1 MRAGDA
7 HHGRVAC
14 AIGMRRFVAATA
26 VALAGAML
34 ALVPATVARA
44 ATSQASDPVVT
55 ISTSCGGPQFC
66 FTPATLTIT
75 DGDTVTWSDESGT
88 EHVVT
93 RCDPADCNGASGGS
107 GTDSGFS
114 AGDVPA
120 NGSYSHT
127 FHGAGTYTYFC
138 AIHGYAAMHG
148 EIVVTAATPASTATT
163 AAAPT
168 TVQAAPGTTVAATTS
183 PGPASTVASGAQL
196 AQTGGSTSRA
206 LAVAIAALALGFA
219 AAATRRR
226 RSA

>member
-1 MRAGDA
+1 
-7 HHGRVAC
+7 
-14 AIGMRRFVAATA
+14 MRRFVAATA
-26 VALAGAML
+26 VALAGATL
-34 ALVPATVARA
+34 ALVPATAARA
-44 ATSQASDPVVT
+44 AAPPAGDPVVT
-55 ISTSCGGPQFC
+55 ISTGCGGPQFC

-93 RCDPADCNGASGGS
+93 RCDPADCIGASGGT
-107 GTDSGFS
+107 GTDSWFS

-120 NGSYSHT
+120 NGSYSFT
-127 FHGAGTYTYFC
+127 FHGAGTYAYFC

-163 AAAPT
+163 AAPPT
-168 TVQAAPGTTVAATTS
+168 TGLGAGTTVGTTGVAATTS
-183 PGPASTVASGAQL
+183 PGPAPTVAGQAQL
-196 AQTGGSTSRA
+196 AHTGGSTSRA

>member
-1 MRAGDA
+1 
-7 HHGRVAC
+7 
-14 AIGMRRFVAATA
+14 MRRFVAAIA
-26 VALAGAML
+26 VALAGATL

-44 ATSQASDPVVT
+44 AAPHASDPVVT
-55 ISTSCGGPQFC
+55 ISTGCGGPQFC
-66 FTPATLTIT
+66 FIPATLTIT

-93 RCDPADCNGASGGS
+93 RCDPADCNGASGGT

-120 NGSYSHT
+120 NGSYSFT
-127 FHGAGTYTYFC
+127 FHGAGTYAYFC

-163 AAAPT
+163 VAPPT
-168 TVQAAPGTTVAATTS
+168 IGLGAGTTVGTTGTAVTTS
-183 PGPASTVASGAQL
+183 PGPASTVAGQAQL
-196 AQTGGSTSRA
+196 AHTGGSTSRA